1 MMSQEM
7 SKLNDDQMKG
17 RMEFMY
23 DYMDFRSDRHRVRER
38 FLEHAN
44 KKSTIEDIG
53 GLLDKF
59 VLDSKANTE
68 YFQPEHHILQQPK
81 AAMKDVTEGDLFW

>member
-1 MMSQEM
+1 
-7 SKLNDDQMKG
+7 MKG

-68 YFQPEHHILQQPK
+68 YFQPENHILQ
-81 AAMKDVTEGDLFW
+81 